1 MAIEHVVKTMAK
13 HWLDTGAPSMYGF
26 WTLCGRLLGIPECY
40 CTNLRW
46 AYEEIIGAPK
56 NTLGKKADPP
66 MSDADQMRFCATRG
80 DGAPGVPAA
89 PTHPLDVP
97 SPLSQ
102 RALSAAAIVA
112 SLAANAAAAAPAG
125 AAPAAHDGGAAPAV
139 SGGGGTAA
147 ASASAAAPAR
157 KRPADD
163 GIEAL
168 EERAAHSNRLCTDK
182 AKEKAAADDAAQK
195 AAEVAR
201 KAAVEAEA
209 AAAVADKDRA
219 ALERAKEKRDMK
231 ARAAKKI
238 ADAKAA
244 LEQALAEAAALE

>member
-1 MAIEHVVKTMAK
+1 MAIEHVMKTMAK

-26 WTLCGRLLGIPECY
+26 WTLCGRVLGIPECY

-125 AAPAAHDGGAAPAV
+125 AAPAV

-147 ASASAAAPAR
+147 ASASAVAPAR
-157 KRPADD
+157 KRLADD
-163 GIEAL
+163 DIQAL

-219 ALERAKEKRDMK
+219 ALERAKEKREMK